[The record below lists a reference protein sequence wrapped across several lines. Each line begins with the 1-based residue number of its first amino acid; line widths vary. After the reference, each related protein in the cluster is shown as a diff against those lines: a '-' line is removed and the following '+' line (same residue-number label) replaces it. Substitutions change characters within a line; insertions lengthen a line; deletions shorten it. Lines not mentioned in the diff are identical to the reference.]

1 MPFMKNLLA
10 LSAGLVSLGGAY
22 AKLDL
27 STSNNVVVYWGQNS
41 FDGQGE
47 LAQQRLSYY
56 CDDENIDVIVLA
68 FVMTINGQGGA
79 PNYDFSTTSKQCK
92 TFEGTNLKDCPE
104 VGEDIKTCQSKGKTI
119 ILSIG
124 GATYSE
130 GGFQSDSDA
139 KAGAELI
146 WKTFGPSSGSKE
158 SSHGILKNKIFH
170 RPHAYTNS
178 TRHRGSADGEVH
190 RPFGDA
196 SVDGFDF
203 DFEAGTTHM
212 LPFAQRLRELMDADT
227 SRQYFLTA
235 APQCPYPDAADKDIL
250 AGDVSIDAVWVQFY
264 NNFCGVNSFQKG
276 QDDQKSF
283 NFKTWDNWAKTVS
296 SNKKAKVFLGVPAN
310 TKAASTG
317 YVPASD
323 LEPVIEYCKTFE
335 SFGGVMMWDVTQ
347 AYGNKGFLD
356 TVRKAVSQAH
366 SALFGKVYGMSR
378 NIWGF

>member
-1 MPFMKNLLA
+1 
-10 LSAGLVSLGGAY
+10 
-22 AKLDL
+22 
-27 STSNNVVVYWGQNS
+27 
-41 FDGQGE
+41 
-47 LAQQRLSYY
+47 
-56 CDDENIDVIVLA
+56 
-68 FVMTINGQGGA
+68 
-79 PNYDFSTTSKQCK
+79 
-92 TFEGTNLKDCPE
+92 
-104 VGEDIKTCQSKGKTI
+104 
-119 ILSIG
+119 
-124 GATYSE
+124 
-130 GGFQSDSDA
+130 
-139 KAGAELI
+139 
-146 WKTFGPSSGSKE
+146 
-158 SSHGILKNKIFH
+158 
-170 RPHAYTNS
+170 
-178 TRHRGSADGEVH
+178 VH

>member
-1 MPFMKNLLA
+1 MPSLQKLLA
-10 LSAGLVSLGGAY
+10 ISAGLTSIGGAY

-47 LAQQRLSYY
+47 LAQQRLGHY
-56 CDDENIDVIVLA
+56 CDDDNIDVIVLA
-68 FVMTINGQGGA
+68 FVMTVNGQGGV
-79 PNYDFSTTSKQCK
+79 PSYDFSTTSKQCK
-92 TFEGTNLKDCPE
+92 TFDGTGLKDCPE
-104 VGEDIKTCQSKGKTI
+104 VGEDIKKCQKKGKSI

-130 GGFQSDSDA
+130 GGFESDSDA

-146 WKTFGPSSGSKE
+146 WKTFGPSSG
-158 SSHGILKNKIFH
+158 G
-170 RPHAYTNS
+170 NS
-178 TRHRGSADGEVH
+178 TSHSSFTNATFHQPRRVTNGTKHRGLANGDVH

-203 DFEAGTTHM
+203 DFEAATKHM
-212 LPFAQRLRELMDADT
+212 LPFAKRLRELMDAEK
-227 SRQYFLTA
+227 SGKYFLTA

-250 AGDVSIDAVWVQFY
+250 NGDVSIDAVWVQFY

-276 QDDQKSF
+276 QDKQKSF
-283 NFKTWDNWAKTVS
+283 NFETWANWAKKVS
-296 SNKKAKVFLGVPAN
+296 QNKKAKIFLGVPAN

-347 AYGNKGFLD
+347 AYGNEGFLD
-356 TVRKAVSQAH
+356 SVRKALSQAH
-366 SALFGKVYGMSR
+366 SELFGKVYGVTRSVWR
-378 NIWGF
+378 A